1 MKPTH
6 QFNLKDIVSINVVV
20 MIVFMVVSSYV
31 CDNGLTGGECTKHY
45 DNRFF
50 IILTLANLFFSVF
63 SIYKNGSRKLGM
75 LFLNLMILTILFT
88 IFATLHSVFTVG
100 LF

>member
-1 MKPTH
+1 MKPIH
-6 QFNLKDIVSINVVV
+6 QFNLKDIVSINVVI
-20 MIVFMVVSSYV
+20 MIAFMVVSSYV

-50 IILTLANLFFSVF
+50 IIIILVNLSFSVF
-63 SIYKNGSRKLGM
+63 SIYKNGWRKLGM
-75 LFLNLMILTILFT
+75 LFLNLMILIMLFT
-88 IFATLHSVFTVG
+88 VFATLHSVFTVG